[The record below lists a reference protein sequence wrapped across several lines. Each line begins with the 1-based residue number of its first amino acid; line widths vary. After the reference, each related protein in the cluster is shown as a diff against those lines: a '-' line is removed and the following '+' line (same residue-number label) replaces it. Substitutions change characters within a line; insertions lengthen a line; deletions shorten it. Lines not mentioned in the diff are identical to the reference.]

1 MNISEVSF
9 FEWIIGGGAVF
20 CFGGMI
26 YVAHYHRNHGLIE
39 ALDQIAKGAANPQEI
54 ARKALKGWT
63 DEEEP
68 KQL

>member
-9 FEWIIGGGAVF
+9 LEWIIGGGAVF

-26 YVAHYHRNHGLIE
+26 YVTYYYRNHGLIE
-39 ALDQIAKGAANPQEI
+39 AMEKIAKGAANPQEI
-54 ARKALKGWT
+54 ARRALKGFT

-68 KQL
+68 RQL